1 MLVLF
6 QTPYGGLYIERC
18 FGILLAPARGV
29 KHPDMRLLEMVR
41 LVYFKKNLIQP
52 STSQPSS
59 ANYRVQVVKTE
70 GEGGVNTDIIIGAWS
85 AWSERYFCLAHS
97 VLNLAQ

>member
-1 MLVLF
+1 MLILF

-41 LVYFKKNLIQP
+41 LVYLK
-52 STSQPSS
+52 
-59 ANYRVQVVKTE
+59 
-70 GEGGVNTDIIIGAWS
+70 
-85 AWSERYFCLAHS
+85 
-97 VLNLAQ
+97 